1 MVSCLSEMASSCYG
15 CHMTKPELGTKR
27 LCTECGARFY
37 DLNTTPIACPK
48 CGAPFQVVATPPQ
61 PRIPP
66 RAAVRQPAPPR
77 KIEPTSPEPPETLI
91 EELDEDDA
99 DVSEIVGEKDE
110 GKEDT

>member
-1 MVSCLSEMASSCYG
+1 MVRCLSEMASSCYG

-48 CGAPFQVVATPPQ
+48 CGASFQVLATTTPP
-61 PRIPP
+61 RSVHRPP
-66 RAAVRQPAPPR
+66 VRQPAVPR
-77 KIEPTSPEPPETLI
+77 KAEPAPAEPDTLI

-99 DVSEIVGEKDE
+99 DVSELVGEKDAK
-110 GKEDT
+110 KEDT